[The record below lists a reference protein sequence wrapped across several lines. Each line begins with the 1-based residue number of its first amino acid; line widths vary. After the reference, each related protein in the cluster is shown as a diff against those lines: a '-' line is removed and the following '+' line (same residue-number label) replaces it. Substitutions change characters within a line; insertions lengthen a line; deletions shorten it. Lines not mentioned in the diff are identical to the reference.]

1 MGILATATG
10 LLLNSPAPLINPK
23 VALSRSHPL
32 LKATKRT
39 GGKLVKV
46 VLTADIEGLGK
57 EGTIVEV
64 KPAYAE
70 NFILAKRLGSKASQ
84 QMIDRVAEE
93 AAVAVAA
100 AAAAKKRAEKARE
113 LIAQKF
119 GKSGIVIEVQVGDDG
134 QPKEKVTGQDIANN
148 LGRAGISVQAEDIS
162 IPDLA
167 ELGSAVAELQLHPSI
182 ATNVKVTLIKSKI
195 TFS

>member
-46 VLTADIEGLGK
+46 LLTADIEGLGK

-84 QMIDRVAEE
+84 QMIDR
-93 AAVAVAA
+93 
-100 AAAAKKRAEKARE
+100 
-113 LIAQKF
+113 
-119 GKSGIVIEVQVGDDG
+119 
-134 QPKEKVTGQDIANN
+134 
-148 LGRAGISVQAEDIS
+148 AGISVQAADIS

-182 ATNVKVTLIKSKI
+182 ATDVKVTLIKSKI